1 MEKNDESIMRHFL
14 FDAYNSY
21 RSRLDDIPFVH
32 EFLEEA
38 PLKLGLQPTMPPFVL
53 PYYNGIVPEDCGIS
67 SFVFLAGGHLTLHT
81 FSYRG
86 AFFIDLLSPAPVNE
100 KKIRALIDDAF
111 PSERNFEN
119 SIDRTAGERLV
130 RPAMDA
136 RTDFGPHLF
145 LDFEDFRGPDTM
157 DAIFAYFDG
166 LPRKVGMTP
175 IIRPY
180 VVRNRVGREDVLSGM
195 TMIAESHI
203 SLHVFL
209 GSRKA
214 YFDLFSCSFFD
225 SRKVVAELKRGLRG
239 KVVHEA
245 LISRG
250 SKYKKFREAAREKAR
265 FSRVWLGHVLRDG
278 KS

>member
-1 MEKNDESIMRHFL
+1 MKKTKTMRHFL
-14 FDAYNSY
+14 FDAYNGY
-21 RSRLDDIPFVH
+21 RSRLDDIPFIH

-38 PLKLGLQPTMPPFVL
+38 PLKLGLRPTMPPFVL

-67 SFVFLAGGHLTLHT
+67 SFVFLEGGHFTLHT

-86 AFFIDLLSPAPVNE
+86 AFFIDLLDPKGVNR
-100 KKIRALIDDAF
+100 KKLHDLIDDAF
-111 PSERNFEN
+111 PSEKNLEN
-119 SIDRTAGERLV
+119 YIDRTEGERLS
-130 RPAMDA
+130 RPAIDSEK
-136 RTDFGPHLF
+136 DFGPHLF
-145 LDFEDFRGPDTM
+145 LDFEDFEGPGTM

-180 VVRNRVGREDVLSGM
+180 VIRNRVGAEDVLSGM

-225 SRKVVAELKRGLRG
+225 AAKVVRELKRGLKG
-239 KVVHEA
+239 KVVHET

-250 SKYKKFREAAREKAR
+250 SKYKKFREAAPQKAK
-265 FSRVWLGHVLRDG
+265 FSRVWLGHVLRKD

>member
-1 MEKNDESIMRHFL
+1 MRHFL

-21 RSRLDDIPFVH
+21 RSRLDDIPFIH

-38 PLKLGLQPTMPPFVL
+38 PLKLGLRPTMPPFVL
-53 PYYNGIVPEDCGIS
+53 PYYNGIVPEDCGTS
-67 SFVFLAGGHLTLHT
+67 SFVFLEGGHFTLHT

-86 AFFIDLLSPAPVNE
+86 AFFVDLLDPKGVNR
-100 KKIRALIDDAF
+100 KKLHNLIDDAF

-119 SIDRTAGERLV
+119 YIDRSAGETPL
-130 RPAMDA
+130 RPAID
-136 RTDFGPHLF
+136 TDKDFGPHLF
-145 LDFEDFRGPDTM
+145 LDFEDFQGPDTM
-157 DAIFAYFDG
+157 DEVFAYFDG

-180 VVRNRVGREDVLSGM
+180 VIRNRATGEDVLSGM

-209 GSRKA
+209 RSRKA

-225 SRKVVAELKRGLRG
+225 TAKVLRELRRGLRG
-239 KVVHEA
+239 RVVHET
-245 LISRG
+245 LVSRG
-250 SKYKKFREAAREKAR
+250 SKYKKFREGTAQKVK
-265 FSRVWLGHVLRDG
+265 FSRVWLGHVLGRG
-278 KS
+278 RKR